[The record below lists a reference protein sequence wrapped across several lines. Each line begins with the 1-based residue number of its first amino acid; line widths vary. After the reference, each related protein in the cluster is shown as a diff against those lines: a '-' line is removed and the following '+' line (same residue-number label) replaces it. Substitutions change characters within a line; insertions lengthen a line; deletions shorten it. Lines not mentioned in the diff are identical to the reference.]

1 MGAIES
7 VSNKIFTPDATSLT
21 DTPDAQNQAD
31 NASKIPTA
39 DPAGKQFE
47 VSRPIEGAELAAHQV
62 SWDGSGVGAIDG
74 LWKHFKT
81 FGEFLDNNFASH
93 QTLNRQVFNPE
104 EGNRLHLI
112 G

>member
-31 NASKIPTA
+31 NANKVPTS

-62 SWDGSGVGAIDG
+62 SWDDSGTGGIEG
-74 LWKHFKT
+74 LWKFSNSIKEFFTSKYGTTPGLNPNFKAPET
-81 FGEFLDNNFASH
+81 ASK
-93 QTLNRQVFNPE
+93 VW
-104 EGNRLHLI
+104 I
-112 G
+112 S

>member
-31 NASKIPTA
+31 SANKVPTA

-47 VSRPIEGAELAAHQV
+47 VPRPIEGAELAAHQV
-62 SWDGSGVGAIDG
+62 GWDDSGVGGIDG
-74 LWKHFKT
+74 LWKFTDSVKNFFTSKYGTNPGLNPNFRAPEGVNKT
-81 FGEFLDNNFASH
+81 WIA
-93 QTLNRQVFNPE
+93 
-104 EGNRLHLI
+104 
-112 G
+112 

>member
-31 NASKIPTA
+31 NANKVPTV

-62 SWDGSGVGAIDG
+62 SWDESGVGAING
-74 LWKHFKT
+74 LWNYFKSA
-81 FGEFLDNNFASH
+81 GEFFTNKYGSEPGLNPNFIKPETANNVWKA
-93 QTLNRQVFNPE
+93 
-104 EGNRLHLI
+104 
-112 G
+112 